1 MINARLGPP
10 RRDTELG
17 RSVPADNGRETEWA
31 PSPSSSNPPG
41 RARRVGLSAAS
52 VVLTGYLGRIMDA
65 VWLGWIPGTVMMAVG
80 FAIPPVG
87 DEPGSA
93 LIFVGGLVLIGWPIY
108 FLPLI
113 ALGVWL
119 QRKRVAPA

>member
-1 MINARLGPP
+1 VRVKRLVGVSLFLVVTACWVLGLVSAE
-10 RRDTELG
+10 RDWITWHDFVLLTA
-17 RSVPADNGRETEWA
+17 SI
-31 PSPSSSNPPG
+31 
-41 RARRVGLSAAS
+41 LSAAS

-113 ALGVWL
+113 ALGVRL
-119 QRKRVAPA
+119 RRKRVAPA

>member
-1 MINARLGPP
+1 VRVKRLVGVSLFLVVTACWVLGFVSAE
-10 RRDTELG
+10 RDWITWHDFVLLTA
-17 RSVPADNGRETEWA
+17 SI
-31 PSPSSSNPPG
+31 
-41 RARRVGLSAAS
+41 LSAAS